1 MTEPMAST
9 TSIADR
15 FRAQVSRR
23 NINTEAIIE
32 APLVHLDDDE
42 LEEDVRQFA
51 ENLPGV
57 PFQRILRAAQVSKE
71 IRAYTDEG
79 LQDSLPIKLKPK
91 ERIALKAER
100 DKAFSQS
107 GMTVIVVTVALAAL
121 LQGHVQASINAGSIY
136 ARLLQEKV
144 SSTTDRSDLVWQLG
158 GMNSAPFLAAAIL
171 GAPMSLPLN
180 YWMGR
185 RGAIAVAAALIF
197 ASSLASGFVH
207 TWQELLGVRIVNGI
221 GMGIKAVS
229 TPILASET
237 AIDQWRGSSILMWQL
252 WVAFGIMLGNAI
264 NLILAGAV
272 GALDFP
278 LEPKDSTVPLD
289 VKGDLALRLI
299 LAAPMV
305 PAVFTL
311 IALAYC
317 MESPR
322 FYMQKNTPNYRPM
335 RAYEIL
341 SKVRNTQLQA
351 LRDIYLIHMNVEYEE
366 AQNLPETPH
375 ESGVSTEN
383 QKQGLTFANH
393 MSFAL
398 SDAYRQY
405 SHLLTTPRL
414 RNAVWSTCIVALAQQ
429 LCGINVFAF
438 YSNNFFIK
446 GDPSPRNAMLYSLGF
461 GAINFLF
468 GLLAIRSIDVFGR
481 RRWLLVTLPLM
492 CILLAA
498 AAMSF
503 LIPKGPVQIGIVALF
518 IFLFAAVYSP
528 GLGPIPFTLAS
539 ESFPLSQREAGCS
552 AAISVNL
559 FFAGILTIVF
569 PAVND
574 ALKPYG
580 TLTLFAGL
588 NLVAFALVFLLV
600 EETKQVS
607 LEELSLIYAVPKKDF
622 VRFQLR
628 EHLPYLVKRYLTRT
642 WSGGDP
648 PNFYTKVIDGSYSH
662 EMGPMR
668 RDESTG
674 E

>member
-1 MTEPMAST
+1 
-9 TSIADR
+9 
-15 FRAQVSRR
+15 
-23 NINTEAIIE
+23 
-32 APLVHLDDDE
+32 
-42 LEEDVRQFA
+42 
-51 ENLPGV
+51 
-57 PFQRILRAAQVSKE
+57 
-71 IRAYTDEG
+71 
-79 LQDSLPIKLKPK
+79 
-91 ERIALKAER
+91 
-100 DKAFSQS
+100 
-107 GMTVIVVTVALAAL
+107 
-121 LQGHVQASINAGSIY
+121 
-136 ARLLQEKV
+136 
-144 SSTTDRSDLVWQLG
+144 
-158 GMNSAPFLAAAIL
+158 AAIV

-207 TWQELLGVRIVNGI
+207 TWQQLLGVRIINGL

-252 WVAFGIMLGNAI
+252 WVAFGIMLGNAV

-278 LEPKDSTVPLD
+278 VKPSNNNYSPSDSLD
-289 VKGDLALRLI
+289 TKGDLALRLI

-305 PAVFTL
+305 PAIFTL

-351 LRDIYLIHMNVEYEE
+351 LRDVYLIHKNVEYEE
-366 AQNLPETPH
+366 SSDSPETPD
-375 ESGVSTEN
+375 EPSVSMKN

-405 SHLLTTPRL
+405 SHLLTTLRL
-414 RNAVWSTCIVALAQQ
+414 RNAVW
-429 LCGINVFAF
+429 INVFAF
-438 YSNNFFIK
+438 YSNNFFIQEE
-446 GDPSPRNAMLYSLGF
+446 PSPRNAMLYSLGF
-461 GAINFLF
+461 GAVNFLF
-468 GLLAIRSIDVFGR
+468 GLLAIRSIDNFGR

-498 AAMSF
+498 AALSF
-503 LIPKGPVQIGIVALF
+503 LLPKGPTQIGIIALF

-539 ESFPLSQREAGCS
+539 ESFPLAHREAGCS
-552 AAISVNL
+552 VAISVNL

-569 PAVND
+569 PAVNN
-574 ALKPYG
+574 ALKSWG
-580 TLTLFAGL
+580 TLALFAGL
-588 NLVAFALVFLLV
+588 NLVAFALIFLLV

-628 EHLPYLVKRYLTRT
+628 EHLPFLVKRYLTRT
-642 WSGGDP
+642 WNGGDP
-648 PNFYTKVIDGSYSH
+648 PNFYTKVIDGSYAPDIGH
-662 EMGPMR
+662 ELETMR
-668 RDESTG
+668 RDESVD

>member
-144 SSTTDRSDLVWQLG
+144 SSTTGRSDLVWQLG

-272 GALDFP
+272 GALGFP
-278 LEPKDSTVPLD
+278 LEPKDSTASLD

-552 AAISVNL
+552 VAISVNL

-580 TLTLFAGL
+580 TLALFAGL

-600 EETKQVS
+600 EETKQAS

-662 EMGPMR
+662 EMGPMS
-668 RDESTG
+668 RDEPTG

>member
-9 TSIADR
+9 TSIADK

-23 NINTEAIIE
+23 HINTEAIIE
-32 APLVHLDDDE
+32 APLVHLNDDE

-51 ENLPGV
+51 EILPGV
-57 PFQRILRAAQVSKE
+57 PFRPILRAAQVSKE

-79 LQDSLPIKLKPK
+79 LQDSLPIRLKPE

-144 SSTTDRSDLVWQLG
+144 SSTTDRNGLVWQLG

-207 TWQELLGVRIVNGI
+207 TWQQLLGVRIINGL

-264 NLILAGAV
+264 NLILASAV

-278 LEPKDSTVPLD
+278 LEPKDSTTSLD
-289 VKGDLALRLI
+289 AKGDLALRLI
-299 LAAPMV
+299 LAAPMA
-305 PAVFTL
+305 PAIFTL

-351 LRDIYLIHMNVEYEE
+351 LRDIYLIHKNVEYEE
-366 AQNLPETPH
+366 AQDLPKTPNDP
-375 ESGVSTEN
+375 SVSTEN
-383 QKQGLTFANH
+383 QKQGLTFAKH

-429 LCGINVFAF
+429 LCG
-438 YSNNFFIK
+438 NNFFIK

-461 GAINFLF
+461 
-468 GLLAIRSIDVFGR
+468 V
-481 RRWLLVTLPLM
+481 
-492 CILLAA
+492 
-498 AAMSF
+498 
-503 LIPKGPVQIGIVALF
+503 
-518 IFLFAAVYSP
+518 FAAVYSP

-552 AAISVNL
+552 VAISVNL

-569 PAVND
+569 PAVNN
-574 ALKPYG
+574 ALKLYG
-580 TLTLFAGL
+580 TLALFAGL
-588 NLVAFALVFLLV
+588 NLVAFALVFFLV

-607 LEELSLIYAVPKKDF
+607 LEELSLIYAVPKKNF

-668 RDESTG
+668 RGVSADE
-674 E
+674 

>member
-1 MTEPMAST
+1 MTEPVASS
-9 TSIADR
+9 TSLADK

-23 NINTEAIIE
+23 HINTEAIIE

-57 PFQRILRAAQVSKE
+57 PFEDILKAARVAKEVRACM
-71 IRAYTDEG
+71 DEG
-79 LQDSLPIKLKPK
+79 LQDTLPIEFRLTNK
-91 ERIALKAER
+91 ERAALRAER

-136 ARLLQEKV
+136 ARLLQV
-144 SSTTDRSDLVWQLG
+144 SGTPDQNDPAWQLG
-158 GMNSAPFLAAAIL
+158 AMNSAPFLAAAIV

-207 TWQELLGVRIVNGI
+207 TWQQLLGVRIINGL

-264 NLILAGAV
+264 NLILAGAI

-278 LEPKDSTVPLD
+278 VKPSNNNSSSSDSLD
-289 VKGDLALRLI
+289 AKGDLALRLI

-305 PAVFTL
+305 PAIFTL

-351 LRDIYLIHMNVEYEE
+351 LRDIYLIHKNVEYEE
-366 AQNLPETPH
+366 ASDSPETPD
-375 ESGVSTEN
+375 EPSVSMKN

-438 YSNNFFIK
+438 YSNNFFIQEE
-446 GDPSPRNAMLYSLGF
+446 PSPRNAMLYSLGF
-461 GAINFLF
+461 GAVNFLF
-468 GLLAIRSIDVFGR
+468 GLLAIRSIDNFGR

-498 AAMSF
+498 AALSF
-503 LIPKGPVQIGIVALF
+503 LIPGPTQIGIVALF

-539 ESFPLSQREAGCS
+539 ESFPLTHREAGCS
-552 AAISVNL
+552 VAISVNL
-559 FFAGILTIVF
+559 FFAGMLTIVF
-569 PAVND
+569 PAVNH
-574 ALKPYG
+574 ALKSWG
-580 TLTLFAGL
+580 TLALFAGL
-588 NLVAFALVFLLV
+588 NLVAFALIFLLV

-607 LEELSLIYAVPKKDF
+607 LEELSLIYAVPKKNF
-622 VRFQLR
+622 VRFQLK
-628 EHLPYLVKRYLTRT
+628 EHLPYMVKRYLTRT
-642 WSGGDP
+642 WNGGDP
-648 PNFYTKVIDGSYSH
+648 PNFYTKVIDGSYAHQMDH
-662 EMGPMR
+662 EMETM
-668 RDESTG
+668 
-674 E
+674 

>member
-252 WVAFGIMLGNAI
+252 Y
-264 NLILAGAV
+264 
-272 GALDFP
+272 
-278 LEPKDSTVPLD
+278 VPLD
-289 VKGDLALRLI
+289 VKGDLTFRSI

-341 SKVRNTQLQA
+341 SKVRNTQVDFHVMILPHS

-461 GAINFLF
+461 N
-468 GLLAIRSIDVFGR
+468 LLTS
-481 RRWLLVTLPLM
+481 
-492 CILLAA
+492 
-498 AAMSF
+498 
-503 LIPKGPVQIGIVALF
+503 
-518 IFLFAAVYSP
+518 
-528 GLGPIPFTLAS
+528 
-539 ESFPLSQREAGCS
+539 
-552 AAISVNL
+552 
-559 FFAGILTIVF
+559 
-569 PAVND
+569 
-574 ALKPYG
+574 
-580 TLTLFAGL
+580 
-588 NLVAFALVFLLV
+588 
-600 EETKQVS
+600 
-607 LEELSLIYAVPKKDF
+607 
-622 VRFQLR
+622 
-628 EHLPYLVKRYLTRT
+628 
-642 WSGGDP
+642 SG
-648 PNFYTKVIDGSYSH
+648 DGY
-662 EMGPMR
+662 
-668 RDESTG
+668 
-674 E
+674 